1 MRDTEALISPS
12 GRHIERASGA
22 EPELLCS
29 FLAQVLPSLFLA
41 GCGMVAA
48 GLLLDVVQHWD
59 LFIEISEFFILV
71 PALLGLKGNL
81 EMTMASRLST
91 SANLGELSTHRR
103 FYVIFHNLAT
113 IQVQAISVGLCAALF
128 SVVVGAIAH
137 HEFDIRHVLVI
148 TASSVT
154 TASIASVLL
163 GSLMSV
169 VVVISHS
176 CRMNPDNIAT
186 PIAASL
192 GDLVTLSLLCSVG
205 LGLFYTRDMIW
216 PSVLVLVL
224 FLLFLIPLLRFIRSN
239 PVFDGII
246 RSKSMWVSILTAV
259 CISSLAG
266 TILERFVVFFPGLA
280 VLAPII
286 NGLGGNLAAVNASR
300 LSTAFHLTGRA
311 PTDMRSTLALFFLT
325 VPIAAVFLIFIG
337 VANAGHTSITPV
349 FLAGYSAASL
359 VQVGLLL
366 PLSTMLVRFVW
377 QWGLDPDNIA
387 IPFVTAFGD
396 LFGTS
401 ALTVCF
407 ALLFQLGDKDKDV
420 GD

>member
-1 MRDTEALISPS
+1 M
-12 GRHIERASGA
+12 
-22 EPELLCS
+22 LCS
-29 FLAQVLPSLFLA
+29 FLVQVLPSLILA

-48 GLLLDVVQHWD
+48 GLLLDVVQHWE

-91 SANLGELSTHRR
+91 SANLGELSSSKR
-103 FYVIFHNLAT
+103 YVVIFHNLAVVQ
-113 IQVQAISVGLCAALF
+113 IQAITVGFCAAIF
-128 SVVVGAIAH
+128 SIVVGVIAH
-137 HEFDIRHVLVI
+137 HEINAGDVFVI
-148 TASSVT
+148 TASSVV
-154 TASIASVLL
+154 TASVASAIL
-163 GSLMSV
+163 GSLMCLV
-169 VVVISHS
+169 VVTSHT
-176 CRMNPDNIAT
+176 CRVNPDNVAT

-192 GDLVTLSLLCSVG
+192 GDLVTLSLLSSTG
-205 LGLFYTRDMIW
+205 LMFYSTHDMMW
-216 PSVLVLVL
+216 PSIVVLLM
-224 FLLFLIPLLRFIRSN
+224 FGAIIIPLFRFVRTNQTFFAILCT
-239 PVFDGII
+239 
-246 RSKSMWVSILTAV
+246 KSMWVSIITAV

-300 LSTAFHLTGRA
+300 LSTAFHLTGRE
-311 PTDMRSTLALFFLT
+311 PSDMRSTMLLFFLT
-325 VPIAAVFLIFIG
+325 IPISIIFLIFIG
-337 VANAGHTSITPV
+337 LVNAGHTSITPV
-349 FLAGYSAASL
+349 FLLGYSSASL
-359 VQVGLLL
+359 IQVGLLL
-366 PLSTMLVRFVW
+366 PLSAMLVRFVW
-377 QWGLDPDNIA
+377 SRGLDPDNIA